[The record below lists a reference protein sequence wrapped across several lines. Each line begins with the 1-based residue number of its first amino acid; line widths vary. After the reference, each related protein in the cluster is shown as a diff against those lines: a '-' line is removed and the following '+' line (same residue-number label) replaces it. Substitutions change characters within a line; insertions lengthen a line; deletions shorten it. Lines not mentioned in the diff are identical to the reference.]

1 MSKNYKFSLR
11 LLTEL
16 TTPSLRTIKIINV
29 KIMTIR
35 VIMTKVA
42 ESSFSFFSFNRN
54 NVIILFLTSFDLCFV
69 EFELI

>member
-35 VIMTKVA
+35 VIMIKVA

-54 NVIILFLTSFDLCFV
+54 NVIVLFLTSFDLCFV